1 MYAKP
6 CECLDLG
13 LSFTFPQW
21 YYYVRQRD
29 KAEEWKC
36 QPNKWLSPDLER
48 HEIMLG
54 SFSLVFTSTISALLT
69 CYLSNG
75 GWSTVYYEFDEY
87 TWIWWFLQWPVIFI
101 YQVRN
106 CNRGDTNKLANNSKL
121 AHGQALR
128 LKQVFPI
135 RTRKVYFPVTLSYK
149 TDTIF
154 LTYLNCLLLQIA
166 FNAKFFIF

>member
-1 MYAKP
+1 MRVSRFRTSLYV
-6 CECLDLG
+6 
-13 LSFTFPQW
+13 SQW

-29 KAEEWKC
+29 KSEEWKC

-48 HEIMLG
+48 HEILLG
-54 SFSLVFTSTISALLT
+54 SFSLLFTCTISSLLT

-75 GWSTVYYEFDEY
+75 GWSTVYYEFGEY

-106 CNRGDTNKLANNSKL
+106 CCRGDTNKLANNSKL
-121 AHGQALR
+121 AYGQTLQ

-135 RTRKVYFPVTLSYK
+135 RTREVYFPVTLSYR

-154 LTYLNCLLLQIA
+154 FLKLLHCLLL
-166 FNAKFFIF
+166 

>member
-1 MYAKP
+1 MQIPSTYSKEVFVKQ
-6 CECLDLG
+6 CECVDWELP
-13 LSFTFPQW
+13 FTFPQW

-48 HEIMLG
+48 HEILLG
-54 SFSLVFTSTISALLT
+54 SLSLMFTSTLSALLT

-106 CNRGDTNKLANNSKL
+106 CNEKLANNPKL
-121 AHGQALR
+121 TYDQTLR

-135 RTRKVYFPVTLSYK
+135 RTCKVYLPVTLSYK
-149 TDTIF
+149 TGTLF
-154 LTYLNCLLLQIA
+154 LSLLHYLLL
-166 FNAKFFIF
+166 